1 MSELDRFN
9 ESLKIPDTMPLL
21 PVRDII
27 LYPAMVL
34 PLAVGRERSIR
45 ALEESMATNRLI
57 FIVTQKNVQV
67 EDPSP
72 DDIYTIGAMCEV
84 LQILK
89 MPDGTLKAL
98 VEGISRAQWTDFK
111 LNDKGYVEVG
121 IKVFDEKIEKTPE
134 SEAIM
139 RRAGSLFEQYV
150 KLNPRMPMEISVSVN
165 NISDPAR
172 LADTIASHLAIKNIE
187 KQTVLELVNP
197 TQRLEKIIQILNSE
211 IEILNIERRIQNRV
225 RNQIEKTQKEY
236 YLTEQMKA
244 IQKELKQKDD
254 IQKDVDDLKE
264 KLSKAKLPQAAKDAA
279 QKEMARLEKMM
290 PMSPEATVI
299 RTYIEWILDLPWE
312 TSTPD
317 NLDLNR
323 AKEILDRD
331 HYGLEKVKDRVLE
344 YLAVLSR
351 VRKIKGPVLCF
362 IGPPGVGK
370 TSIAKSVARS
380 LGRNFVR
387 ISMGG
392 VRDEAE
398 IRGHRR
404 TYIGSMPGKIIQ
416 SIEKAGSNNPVFIL
430 DEIDK
435 MGSDWRGDPSAALL
449 EVLDPEQNYA
459 FGDHYLDVDFDLS
472 NVMFIT
478 TANSLSSIP
487 NTLLDR
493 LELIR
498 FSGYTDEEKF
508 HISQNFIIPKQLEE
522 HGLTSQ
528 ELILGKD
535 VLETVI
541 KNYTREAGVRNLTRE
556 IANLCRKVAKDLE
569 FNKELKSVTIT
580 PDNLNKY
587 LGIAHY
593 ERETIAENDIG
604 VVTGLAWTEVGG
616 ETLTIEVNRMQGKG
630 DLVLTGKLGDVMKES
645 AQAAL
650 SYVRASASK
659 LDIDESIFSST
670 DFHVHVPEGAVPKD
684 GPSAGIALATAL
696 TSVCM
701 NKPVKKKIAMTG
713 EVTLRGRVL
722 GIGGLKEK
730 VLAAY
735 REGINMVLFPGS
747 NKKDLVDIPEEVR
760 KKIMMIPV
768 FHMDEVISLAIEKSS
783 ENKNKGKFSKKKRK
797 EYAENDKTLSFNSG
811 SYTHSTG
818 SSTKRGSAYTPP
830 QNN

>member
-1 MSELDRFN
+1 MSELDRFTSDKN
-9 ESLKIPDTMPLL
+9 ENQKIPDTLPML

-34 PLAVGRERSIR
+34 PLAVGREKSVR
-45 ALEESMATNRLI
+45 ALEEAMATNRLI
-57 FIVTQKNVQV
+57 FVVTQKNIQI
-67 EDPSP
+67 EDPTP
-72 DDIYTIGAMCEV
+72 DDIFSIGTVCEV

-98 VEGISRAQWTDFK
+98 VEGLNRAQWTDFRI
-111 LNDKGYVEVG
+111 NDKGYVEVG
-121 IKVFDEKIEKTPE
+121 LNVFDEKTEKTPE
-134 SEAIM
+134 AEAIM
-139 RRAGSLFEQYV
+139 RRAISLFEQYV
-150 KLNPRMPMEISVSVN
+150 KLNPRMPMEVSVSVN
-165 NISDPAR
+165 NITDPAR
-172 LADTIASHLAIKNIE
+172 LADTIASHLAIKNND
-187 KQTVLELVNP
+187 KQTILELVNP
-197 TQRLEKIIQILNSE
+197 VERLEKIIQILNAE

-254 IQKDVDDLKE
+254 AQKDLDELRE
-264 KLSKAKLPQAAKDAA
+264 KLKNTKMPQAARDAA
-279 QKEMARLEKMM
+279 DKEFSRLEKMM

-299 RTYIEWILDLPWE
+299 RTYLEWIIDLPWE
-312 TSTPD
+312 KSTQD
-317 NLDLNR
+317 NLELKR
-323 AKEILDRD
+323 AKEILDED

-351 VRKIKGPVLCF
+351 VKKIKGPILCF

-416 SIEKAGSNNPVFIL
+416 SMKKAASNNPVFIL

-472 NVMFIT
+472 KVMFIT
-478 TANSLSSIP
+478 TANTLHNIP

-498 FSGYTDEEKF
+498 FSGYTDDEKL
-508 HISQNFIIPKQLEE
+508 HIAQDFIIPKQMEE
-522 HGLTSQ
+522 HGLKKE
-528 ELILGKD
+528 ELIIQEDALKK
-535 VLETVI
+535 VI
-541 KNYTREAGVRNLTRE
+541 SNYTHEAGVRNLSRE
-556 IANLCRKVAKDLE
+556 IANLCRKIAKDLA
-569 FNKELKSVTIT
+569 FDANIKSITVT

-587 LGIAHY
+587 LGVPVY
-593 ERETIAENDIG
+593 ERERIAENDIG

-616 ETLTIEVNRMQGKG
+616 ETLTIEVNRMKGKG
-630 DLVLTGKLGDVMKES
+630 GLVLTGKLGDVMKES

-650 SYVRASASK
+650 TYVRSSAEK
-659 LDIDESIFSST
+659 LGIDENIFKET

-696 TSVCM
+696 ASVCM
-701 NKPVKKKIAMTG
+701 NKPVKKKVAMTG

-730 VLAAY
+730 VLAAF
-735 REGINMVLFPGS
+735 REGMNTVLFPES
-747 NKKDLVDIPEEVR
+747 NKKDLVDIPDAIR
-760 KKIMMIPV
+760 KKIEMIPV
-768 FHMDEVISLAIEKSS
+768 AHMDEVISLAIEKLPANNCPCPVKKTKSKPPVKM
-783 ENKNKGKFSKKKRK
+783 KNKKQQGRKK
-797 EYAENDKTLSFNSG
+797 
-811 SYTHSTG
+811 
-818 SSTKRGSAYTPP
+818 
-830 QNN
+830 

>member
-1 MSELDRFN
+1 MSELDRFTSDKN
-9 ESLKIPDTMPLL
+9 DNQKIPDTLPML

-34 PLAVGRERSIR
+34 PLAVGREKSVR
-45 ALEESMATNRLI
+45 ALEEAMATNRLI
-57 FIVTQKNVQV
+57 FVVTQKNIQI
-67 EDPSP
+67 EEPMP
-72 DDIYTIGAMCEV
+72 DDIFNIGTVCEV
-84 LQILK
+84 LQMLK

-98 VEGISRAQWTDFK
+98 VEGLNRAQWTDFRR
-111 LNDKGYVEVG
+111 NDRGYVEVG
-121 IKVFDEKIEKTPE
+121 LNIFDEKVEKTAE

-139 RRAGSLFEQYV
+139 RRAISLFEQYV
-150 KLNPRMPMEISVSVN
+150 KLNPRMPMEVSVSVN

-172 LADTIASHLAIKNIE
+172 LADTIASHLAIKNND
-187 KQTVLELVNP
+187 KQSILELVNP
-197 TQRLEKIIQILNSE
+197 IERLEKIIQILNAE

-254 IQKDVDDLKE
+254 AQKDLDELRLKL
-264 KLSKAKLPQAAKDAA
+264 KNMKMPAAAR
-279 QKEMARLEKMM
+279 EMAEKELSRLEKMM

-299 RTYIEWILDLPWE
+299 RTYLEWIIDLPWE
-312 TSTPD
+312 KSTED
-317 NLDLNR
+317 NLDLRR
-323 AKEILDRD
+323 AKEILDQD
-331 HYGLEKVKDRVLE
+331 HYGLEKVKDRILE

-351 VRKIKGPVLCF
+351 VHKIKGPILCF

-416 SIEKAGSNNPVFIL
+416 SMKKACSNNPVFIL

-435 MGSDWRGDPSAALL
+435 IGADWRGDPSAALL

-472 NVMFIT
+472 KVMFIT
-478 TANSLSSIP
+478 TANTLHNIP

-493 LELIR
+493 LEIIR
-498 FSGYTDEEKF
+498 FSGYVDDEKS
-508 HISQNFIIPKQLEE
+508 HIARDFIIPKQLAE
-522 HGLTSQ
+522 HGLKKD
-528 ELILGKD
+528 ELIIPEDALAS
-535 VLETVI
+535 VI
-541 KNYTREAGVRNLTRE
+541 KNYTHEAGVRNLSRE
-556 IANLCRKVAKDLE
+556 IANLCRKAAKDLA
-569 FNKELKSVTIT
+569 FDTNIKSITIT
-580 PDNLNKY
+580 AEKLNKY
-587 LGIAHY
+587 LGIPLY
-593 ERETIAENDIG
+593 ERERISENDIG
-604 VVTGLAWTEVGG
+604 VVTGLAWTEAGG
-616 ETLTIEVNRMQGKG
+616 ETLTIEVNKMKGKG
-630 DLVLTGKLGDVMKES
+630 GLVLTGKLGDVMKES

-650 SYVRASASK
+650 TYVRSSSDK
-659 LDIDESIFSST
+659 LNIAESMFKDT

-696 TSVCM
+696 ASVCM
-701 NKPVKKKIAMTG
+701 NKPVKKRIAMTG

-722 GIGGLKEK
+722 AIGGLKEK
-730 VLAAY
+730 VLAAF
-735 REGINMVLFPGS
+735 REGINTVLFPES
-747 NKKDLVDIPEEVR
+747 NKKDLVDIPQDIKE
-760 KKIMMIPV
+760 KIKMIPV
-768 FHMDEVISLAIEKSS
+768 SHMDEVIFFAIEKLQMGNFSCAADINKS
-783 ENKNKGKFSKKKRK
+783 QTKKKNKK
-797 EYAENDKTLSFNSG
+797 
-811 SYTHSTG
+811 
-818 SSTKRGSAYTPP
+818 
-830 QNN
+830 

>member
-1 MSELDRFN
+1 MSELDRLSSDKN
-9 ESLKIPDTMPLL
+9 EAPNIPDTLPML

-27 LYPAMVL
+27 LFPAMVL
-34 PLAVGRERSIR
+34 PLAVGRGKSVK
-45 ALEESMATNRLI
+45 ALEESMSTNRLI
-57 FIVTQKNVQV
+57 FVVTQKNIQV
-67 EDPSP
+67 EDPTP
-72 DDIYTIGAMCEV
+72 DDIFSIGTVCEV

-98 VEGISRAQWTDFK
+98 VEGINRAQWTDFR
-111 LNDKGYVEVG
+111 LNDKGYIEVG
-121 IKVFDEKIEKTPE
+121 VKVYDEKAEKTPE
-134 SEAIM
+134 VEATM
-139 RRAGSLFEQYV
+139 RRAVSLFEQYV
-150 KLNPRMPMEISVSVN
+150 KLNPRMPMEVSISIN

-172 LADTIASHLAIKNIE
+172 LADTIASHLAIKNSD
-187 KQTVLELVNP
+187 KQIVLELVNP
-197 TQRLEKIIQILNSE
+197 VERLEKIIQILNAE

-254 IQKDVDDLKE
+254 AQKDLDELRVKLKNTKMPEAARDTAE
-264 KLSKAKLPQAAKDAA
+264 KEL
-279 QKEMARLEKMM
+279 ARLEKMM

-299 RTYIEWILDLPWE
+299 RTYLDWIIDLPWE
-312 TSTPD
+312 KSTPD
-317 NLDLNR
+317 NLELKR
-323 AKEILDRD
+323 AKQILDED
-331 HYGLEKVKDRVLE
+331 HYGLEKVKDRILE

-351 VRKIKGPVLCF
+351 VNKIKGPILCF

-380 LGRNFVR
+380 LGRSFVR

-416 SIEKAGSNNPVFIL
+416 SMKKAGSNNPVFIL

-459 FGDHYLDVDFDLS
+459 FSDHYLDVDFDLS
-472 NVMFIT
+472 KVMFIT
-478 TANSLSSIP
+478 TANTLNNIP

-493 LELIR
+493 LEVIR
-498 FSGYTDEEKF
+498 FSGYTNEEKRR
-508 HISQNFIIPKQLEE
+508 IAQDFIIPKQLSE
-522 HGLTSQ
+522 HGLKKE
-528 ELILGKD
+528 ELVI
-535 VLETVI
+535 ETAALDAVI
-541 KNYTREAGVRNLTRE
+541 NNYTREAGVRNLGRE
-556 IANLCRKVAKDLE
+556 IANLCRKVAKDLA
-569 FNKELKSVTIT
+569 FDKSLKSITVTAG
-580 PDNLNKY
+580 NVNKY
-587 LGIAHY
+587 LGVPY
-593 ERETIAENDIG
+593 FERERITENDIG

-616 ETLTIEVNRMQGKG
+616 ETLTIEVNKMRGKG
-630 DLVLTGKLGDVMKES
+630 SLVLTGKLGDVMKES
-645 AQAAL
+645 AQAAMT
-650 SYVRASASK
+650 YVRSSAEALK
-659 LDIDESIFSST
+659 IDGDLFKDT

-696 TSVCM
+696 ASVCM
-701 NKPVKKKIAMTG
+701 NKPVKKKLAMTG

-735 REGINMVLFPGS
+735 REGIKTVLFPES
-747 NKKDLVDIPEEVR
+747 NKKDLVDIPESIR
-760 KKIMMIPV
+760 KKIEMIPV
-768 FHMDEVISLAIEKSS
+768 AHMDEVIKHAI
-783 ENKNKGKFSKKKRK
+783 
-797 EYAENDKTLSFNSG
+797 DG
-811 SYTHSTG
+811 SYKDLPECKLGNKADKIKSKNG
-818 SSTKRGSAYTPP
+818 GRKK
-830 QNN
+830 

>member
-1 MSELDRFN
+1 MSELDRINSDKN
-9 ESLKIPDTMPLL
+9 EMPKIPDTLPLL
-21 PVRDII
+21 PVREII

-34 PLAVGRERSIR
+34 PLAVGRDKSVK
-45 ALEESMATNRLI
+45 ALEEAMASNRLI
-57 FIVTQKNVQV
+57 FVVTQKNNQI

-72 DDIYTIGAMCEV
+72 DDIYSIGTVCEV
-84 LQILK
+84 LQLLK

-111 LNDKGYVEVG
+111 LSDKGFIEVG
-121 IKVFDEKIEKTPE
+121 VNVFDEKIEKTPE
-134 SEAIM
+134 AEAIM
-139 RRAGSLFEQYV
+139 RRAVSLFEQYV
-150 KLNPRMPMEISVSVN
+150 KLNPRMPMDVAVSVG

-172 LADTIASHLAIKNIE
+172 LADTIASHLSIKNND
-187 KQTVLELVNP
+187 KQIILELVSP
-197 TQRLEKIIQILNSE
+197 VERLEKIVQILNAE
-211 IEILNIERRIQNRV
+211 IEILNIERRIQSRV

-254 IQKDVDDLKE
+254 AQKDLEELKE
-264 KLSKAKLPQAAKDAA
+264 KLKNTKMPKPARDAA
-279 QKEMARLEKMM
+279 EKELSRLEKMM

-299 RTYIEWILDLPWE
+299 RTYLEWIIDLPWE
-312 TSTPD
+312 KSTQD
-317 NLDLNR
+317 NLDLKR
-323 AKEILDRD
+323 AKEILDQD
-331 HYGLEKVKDRVLE
+331 HYGLEKVKDRILE

-351 VRKIKGPVLCF
+351 VNKIKGPILCF

-404 TYIGSMPGKIIQ
+404 TYIGALPGKIIQ
-416 SIEKAGSNNPVFIL
+416 SMKKAGSNNPVFIL

-435 MGSDWRGDPSAALL
+435 MGSDWRGDPSSALL

-472 NVMFIT
+472 KVMFIT
-478 TANSLSSIP
+478 TANSLSNIP
-487 NTLLDR
+487 TTLLDR

-498 FSGYTDEEKF
+498 FSGYTDEEKRR
-508 HISQNFIIPKQLEE
+508 IAEQFILPKQISE
-522 HGLTSQ
+522 HGLTP
-528 ELILGKD
+528 EEIII
-535 VLETVI
+535 ETGALDAVI

-556 IANLCRKVAKDLE
+556 IANLCRKIAKDLA
-569 FNKELKSVTIT
+569 FDKSVKSIT
-580 PDNLNKY
+580 VTKENVNKY
-587 LGIAHY
+587 LGIAY
-593 ERETIAENDIG
+593 FERERIAENDIG

-616 ETLTIEVNRMQGKG
+616 ETLTIEVNKMKGKG
-630 DLVLTGKLGDVMKES
+630 SLSLTGKLGDVMKES

-650 SYVRASASK
+650 TYVRSSAKK
-659 LDIDESIFSST
+659 LGIDENVFKET

-696 TSVCM
+696 ASVCM
-701 NKPVKKKIAMTG
+701 NKAVKKKLAMTG

-722 GIGGLKEK
+722 PIGGLKEK

-735 REGINMVLFPGS
+735 REGITTILFPEG
-747 NKKDLVDIPEEVR
+747 NKKDLAEIPEDIK
-760 KKIMMIPV
+760 KKIEMIPV
-768 FHMDEVISLAIEKSS
+768 GHMDEVISLAVENSSAKNAPVKKSS
-783 ENKNKGKFSKKKRK
+783 LKSKLLKIKKNKKNGGSKK
-797 EYAENDKTLSFNSG
+797 
-811 SYTHSTG
+811 
-818 SSTKRGSAYTPP
+818 
-830 QNN
+830 